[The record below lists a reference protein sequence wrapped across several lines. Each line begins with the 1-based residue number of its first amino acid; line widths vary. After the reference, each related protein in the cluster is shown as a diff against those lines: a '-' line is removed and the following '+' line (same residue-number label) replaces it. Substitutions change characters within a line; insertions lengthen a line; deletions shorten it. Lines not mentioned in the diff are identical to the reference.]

1 MGAILLLLRLLVA
14 APDPSAQQILE
25 MVDKKLFGHSD
36 DYFRL
41 RMKIGAGS
49 PNDPTIEVYQKVV
62 GGKMMRL
69 VRFLAPADL
78 RGMGVLAQS
87 RDTMYV
93 YLPGFDKVRRI
104 AAHARAQTFMGS
116 DFIYDDLG
124 LISWSPD
131 YVAKLASSNA
141 DEWVLDL
148 TPKPDRDPAFARLRT
163 TVSRRCLLFTK
174 IEYFDPA
181 GHKLRTHTRDI
192 DPERCE
198 MKHMVMITHGKT
210 DHRTDGDV
218 LMWAFDKG
226 LPDDLFTVRSLARG
240 N

>member
-1 MGAILLLLRLLVA
+1 MGAALLLLRLLLG
-14 APDPSAQQILE
+14 APEPTAQQILE

-49 PNDPTIEVYQKVV
+49 PSDPTIEVFQKIV

-87 RDTMYV
+87 RDLMYV
-93 YLPGFDKVRRI
+93 YLPGFDKVRRV
-104 AAHARAQTFMGS
+104 AAHARAQSFMGS

-124 LISWSPD
+124 LIQWAPD
-131 YVAKLASSNA
+131 YSATLVSSNP

-148 TPKPDRDPAFARLRT
+148 APKPDRDPAFGRLRA
-163 TVSRRCLLFTK
+163 TVSRRCLLFIR
-174 IEYFDPA
+174 IEYFDR
-181 GHKLRTHTRDI
+181 GGRKVRTHLRDI
-192 DPERCE
+192 DRERCE
-198 MKHMVMITHGKT
+198 MKHMAMITHGNG